1 MRPGVHRA
9 SNSLIDSYT
18 RSIHKACSHI
28 SIITKLGRAFIR
40 YTYYQVPLAV
50 ALVGLA
56 AGSRAWPL
64 AELGTIAP
72 WLTFYPAVV
81 GAAAI
86 GGFVVGLGA
95 AAASVLVVLFGWPML
110 VAQPF
115 ITTRADWIGML
126 VFLLNCGLIAWIAE
140 AMLQARKRARLAQR
154 QAEAAN
160 KAKSI
165 FLANMSHELRT
176 PLNAILGFSNL
187 LAHDPAMSHQ
197 QRETL
202 ALINRSGEHLLKL
215 INDVLD
221 MSRIEAGRIV
231 LEQHPFEIM
240 ALMHD
245 LQALMSVRALEQS
258 LVLQPDLPPERECWL
273 LGDAGKLRQAL
284 INLLGNAI
292 KFTRQG
298 TVTLRLRYA
307 SPEPPT
313 GRIAIIEVE
322 DTGIGIAQADQA
334 RVFEPF
340 IQVGL
345 GDAQHQGSGLG
356 LAITARIIAVMHGS
370 IRLTS
375 TPGVGSCFHI
385 EIPFATAP
393 KPQTT
398 TNRRQV
404 VALAPGQRTPRIL
417 VVEDQRENWLLL
429 QHILEEVGFTVQVAE
444 NGLKGVEAF
453 TAWHPDFIWMDVRMP
468 VMDGL
473 EASRT
478 IRRLPGGDA
487 VRIAALTASVFQE
500 EREHVLQAGMD
511 DFVCKPYQPENIFDC
526 LQRQLQLEFVYAQE
540 EDANQAAPATPGELD
555 GQSLAHIEQLDAGW
569 RIQLRQAVL
578 QLDTARITELVAQV
592 QPTHPDIGR
601 ALQQASAQLAYSSII
616 RALDA
621 CPEPSTPTGKNSE
634 EKR

>member
-1 MRPGVHRA
+1 MLEF
-9 SNSLIDSYT
+9 SF
-18 RSIHKACSHI
+18 IHNK
-28 SIITKLGRAFIR
+28 
-40 YTYYQVPLAV
+40 YYQTSLALG
-50 ALVGLA
+50 LVGLA
-56 AGSRAWPL
+56 AGSRVWPL

-86 GGFVVGLGA
+86 GGFVVGLGV

-115 ITTRADWIGML
+115 INTRADWIGVL
-126 VFLLNCGLIAWIAE
+126 VFLLNCCLIAWIAE

-187 LAHDPAMSHQ
+187 LAHDPAMSQQ

-221 MSRIEAGRIV
+221 MSRIEAGRIM
-231 LEQHPFEIM
+231 LEQRPFEIM
-240 ALMHD
+240 ALMRD
-245 LQALMSVRALEQS
+245 LQALMAVRALDKS
-258 LVLQPDLPPERECWL
+258 LVLQLELPAEQECWL

-292 KFTRQG
+292 KFTPQG

-307 SPEPPT
+307 SPAPSA

-322 DTGIGIAQADQA
+322 DTGIGITQADQT

-340 IQVGL
+340 IQVDNGN
-345 GDAQHQGSGLG
+345 AYQGSGLG
-356 LAITARIIAVMHGS
+356 LAITARIIAVMRGS
-370 IRLTS
+370 IQLTS
-375 TPGVGSCFHI
+375 TPGAGSCFHI

-393 KPQTT
+393 EQAPHTAAY
-398 TNRRQV
+398 RRQV
-404 VALAPGQRTPRIL
+404 VALASGQRTPRIL
-417 VVEDQRENWLLL
+417 IVEDQRENWLLL

-444 NGLKGVEAF
+444 DGLKGVEAF
-453 TAWHPDFIWMDVRMP
+453 SAWHPDFIWMDIRMP

-473 EASRT
+473 EATRT

-500 EREHVLQAGMD
+500 EHEHVLQAGMN
-511 DFVCKPYQPENIFDC
+511 DFVRKPYQPEDIFDC
-526 LQRQLQLEFVYAQE
+526 LQQQLHLEFVYAQDVNPVPSG
-540 EDANQAAPATPGELD
+540 DAVPGGLN
-555 GQSLAHIEQLDAGW
+555 GHSLAPLDAAW
-569 RIQLRQAVL
+569 RLRLRQAVL
-578 QLDTARITELVAQV
+578 QLDTRRIAELIEEV
-592 QPTHPDIGR
+592 QAEHPEIGR
-601 ALQQASAQLAYSSII
+601 TLQQASAQLAYSSII

-621 CPEPSTPTGKNSE
+621 CSAPPVNE

>member
-1 MRPGVHRA
+1 MLEL
-9 SNSLIDSYT
+9 S
-18 RSIHKACSHI
+18 
-28 SIITKLGRAFIR
+28 FIR
-40 YTYYQVPLAV
+40 RRYVQVPLALG
-50 ALVGLA
+50 LVGLA
-56 AGSRAWPL
+56 AVSRVWPL
-64 AELGTIAP
+64 AELGTITP

-110 VAQPF
+110 VAQAF
-115 ITTRADWIGML
+115 INTRADWIGVL
-126 VFLLNCGLIAWIAE
+126 VFLLNCCLIAWIAE
-140 AMLQARKRARLAQR
+140 AMLQAREHARLAQR

-187 LAHDPAMSHQ
+187 LARDPGMSQH

-221 MSRIEAGRIV
+221 MSKIEAGRIV
-231 LEQHPFEIM
+231 LEQRPFEIM
-240 ALMHD
+240 ALMRD
-245 LQALMSVRALEQS
+245 LQALMAVRAQEKS
-258 LVLQPDLPPERECWL
+258 LVLQLELPTERECWL

-292 KFTRQG
+292 KFTPKG

-322 DTGIGIAQADQA
+322 DTGIGIAEADQK
-334 RVFEPF
+334 RVFDPF
-340 IQVGL
+340 IQVDHGN
-345 GDAQHQGSGLG
+345 AYQGSGLG
-356 LAITARIIAVMHGS
+356 LAITARIIAIMRGS

-375 TPGVGSCFHI
+375 TPGMGSCFHI
-385 EIPFATAP
+385 EIPFATPPAQA
-393 KPQTT
+393 PQTAT
-398 TNRRQV
+398 SRRQA

-417 VVEDQRENWLLL
+417 IVEDQRENWLLL
-429 QHILEEVGFTVQVAE
+429 QHILEGVGCVVQVVE

-453 TAWHPDFIWMDVRMP
+453 SAWHPDFIWMDIRMP

-473 EASRT
+473 EATRT
-478 IRRLPGGDA
+478 IRHLPGGDA

-500 EREHVLQAGMD
+500 EHEHVLQAGMN
-511 DFVCKPYQPENIFDC
+511 DFVRKPYQPEDIFDC
-526 LQRQLQLEFVYAQE
+526 LRRQLHLEFVYAQDVSPPPSE
-540 EDANQAAPATPGELD
+540 SAVSGELS
-555 GQSLAHIEQLDAGW
+555 GQSLAPLDATW
-569 RIQLRQAVL
+569 RLRLRQAVL
-578 QLDTARITELVAQV
+578 QLDTRRIAELIEEV
-592 QPTHPDIGR
+592 QPTHPEIGR
-601 ALQQASAQLAYSSII
+601 ALQQAGAQLAYSSII

-621 CPEPSTPTGKNSE
+621 CPMPSAGESRERNGGK
-634 EKR
+634 R